1 MSGIEVQP
9 GEIVKGDIPL
19 AAQQVVSVEERSGV
33 SNVLLDERIV
43 LVEEIVAAVAG
54 LLNPQLAAVGMA
66 ASSVI
71 VTSNS
76 QRSVC

>member
-1 MSGIEVQP
+1 M
-9 GEIVKGDIPL
+9 KGDIPL

-54 LLNPQLAAVGMA
+54 LLNPQLAAVATA